1 MNVTILGAGSWGSA
15 LSLVLSNNNLSNIQL
30 YNYDN
35 YYSNNSSYKYLDNI

>member
-15 LSLVLSNNNLSNIQL
+15 LSLVLSSNKLTNIQL

-35 YYSNNSSYKYLDNI
+35 YYSANSSFKYFF